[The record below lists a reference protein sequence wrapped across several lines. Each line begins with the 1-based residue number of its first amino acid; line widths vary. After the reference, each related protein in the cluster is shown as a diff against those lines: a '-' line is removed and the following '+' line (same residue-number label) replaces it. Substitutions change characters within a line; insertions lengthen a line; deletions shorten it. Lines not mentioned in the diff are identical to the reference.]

1 MMVHS
6 LYIHIPF
13 CLRKCP
19 YCDFCSVP
27 YDEEPA
33 RRTIAAVM
41 RELEMRSRDAC
52 ELSTVYIGGGTP
64 TIVPASE
71 LIRLIGSVR
80 DYYRVAPDAEI
91 TVEANPGTV
100 TKDSVRALAGAGINR
115 FSLGVQSFDDGELK
129 ALGRIYGSGDVLRA
143 VDAVR
148 GAGIRNL
155 SLDLMYGIPGQTRD
169 AWSAHIGKAIGLGPE
184 HISTYELTVEPGT
197 PLEVA
202 VSKGRTEKPGDD
214 TIVAM
219 YENVIDRLTA
229 AGYRHYEIS
238 NFAKPGFGCR
248 HNINYWNRGEYIGAG
263 AGAHSFIN
271 GRRIRNFSRIDRYNE
286 ALEHGRLPVEEETE
300 TGRVDAIKEFIML
313 GLRKTGGVDLRLCR
327 AEFGFDLAGSCAT
340 MIGQGLMTTGDG
352 FIRLTR
358 KGIIL
363 SNSVIAELFRAAE
376 KT

>member
-1 MMVHS
+1 MMVRS

-27 YDEEPA
+27 YDKELA
-33 RRTIAAVM
+33 GRTIAAVM
-41 RELEMRSRDAC
+41 RELDMRSRDAG

-64 TIVPASE
+64 TTVPAPE
-71 LIRLIGSVR
+71 LIRLIGAVR
-80 DYYRVAPDAEI
+80 DFYRVAPDAEI

-100 TKDSVRALAGAGINR
+100 TAASVRTLAEGGINR
-115 FSLGVQSFDDGELK
+115 ISIGVQSFDDSELK
-129 ALGRIYGSGDVLRA
+129 ALGRIYGSGDILRA

-148 GAGIRNL
+148 GAGIGNL

-169 AWSAHIGKAIGLGPE
+169 TWSAQIGRAIRLSPE

-197 PLEVA
+197 PLHGA

-214 TIVAM
+214 AIVAM
-219 YENVIDRLTA
+219 YEGAIDRLNS
-229 AGYRHYEIS
+229 AGFRHYEIS
-238 NFAKPGFGCR
+238 NFAKPGFECR
-248 HNINYWNRGEYIGAG
+248 HNINYWDRGEYIGVG
-263 AGAHSFIN
+263 AGAHGFIN
-271 GRRIRNFSRIDRYNE
+271 GRRIRNFTGIDQYNE
-286 ALEHGRLPVEEETE
+286 ALGAGRMPVEEETE
-300 TGRVDAIKEFIML
+300 TGRVDALKEFIML
-313 GLRKTGGVDLRLCR
+313 GLRKTEGVDIGQCR
-327 AEFGFDLAGSCAT
+327 SEFGFDPAVASSM
-340 MIGQGLMTTGDG
+340 MIDQGLMTTGDG

-376 KT
+376 KA